1 MKNFLK
7 VITLHIDEN
16 KLIRNA
22 IRGHRESQQKLFQSY
37 SPKMLSVCRY
47 YIKDIHYAED
57 VMVGAFFKVFKHLEY
72 YKGVGSF
79 EGWIRKI
86 TIRECLTFLRDRKQF
101 IFLEDNSYES
111 TNELSE
117 EMSIELEVEDIQT
130 LIDSL
135 PLGYKT
141 VFLMYAIEGY
151 SHKEIAAYLKI
162 TESTSKSQLFK
173 ARRLLQEQINN
184 LKIKDNENKSFG

>member
-72 YKGVGSF
+72 YKGEGSF

-141 VFLMYAIEGY
+141 VFLMCAIEDI
-151 SHKEIAAYLKI
+151 HTRK
-162 TESTSKSQLFK
+162 
-173 ARRLLQEQINN
+173 
-184 LKIKDNENKSFG
+184 